1 MKLNPIGYAKR
12 LLKPYSKAVSVR
24 YRGFRRH
31 VDEHAPS
38 WIKRRANKSLDYF
51 DLFFMDHHVFRA
63 IYANRHK
70 IAPGVWRSAQPS
82 PAQIADLAR
91 RGIKTIVNLRGER
104 DCGSYRLQVEACRRH
119 GIKLVNFPLQSRNVP
134 PAEVIHQARQLF
146 QEVEYPILLHC
157 KSGADRAGLMSAL
170 LMYFK
175 EGKPIE
181 EAAKQL
187 SLKYGHFKKSE
198 TGVLDYLFQR
208 YLADRSAEQITF
220 FEWIETHYDPGE
232 LKQDFKSNGW
242 ANIIVNRALQRE

>member
-12 LLKPYSKAVSVR
+12 VLKPYSKAVSMK
-24 YRGFRRH
+24 YRGFRHRM
-31 VDEHAPS
+31 DERPAS
-38 WIKRRANKSLDYF
+38 RFKGRTNKALDYF

-82 PAQIADLAR
+82 PAQIASLAR
-91 RGIKTIVNLRGER
+91 KGIKTIVNLRGER
-104 DCGSYRLQVEACRRH
+104 DCGSYRLEVEACRRH
-119 GIKLVNFPLQSRNVP
+119 GIKLVNFPLQSRSAP
-134 PAEVIHQARQLF
+134 PAEVIHQARLLF
-146 QEVEYPILLHC
+146 QEAEYPILLHC

-170 LMYFK
+170 LMYTK

-198 TGVLDYLFQR
+198 TGILDYLFQR
-208 YLADRSAEQITF
+208 YLADSSEEPITF
-220 FEWIETHYDPGE
+220 FEWLETHYDPWE
-232 LKQDFKSNGW
+232 IKQDFQSSGW
-242 ANIIVNRALQRE
+242 ANLIVNRALQRE